1 MSHNK
6 PCLPPKLLNDFSCLF
21 LLDITV
27 IPREI
32 EDNAY
37 EFFWGGWG
45 EKGGKAIKV
54 YYGRFANGIF

>member
-37 EFFWGGWG
+37 EFFGGVGGGGGGVGG
-45 EKGGKAIKV
+45 EGG
-54 YYGRFANGIF
+54 